1 MYLGVD
7 YYPEH
12 WERERWDLDAS
23 LMEKAG
29 IEVALNPFSVMVL
42 EG

>member
-12 WERERWDLDAS
+12 WERERWDIDAT

-29 IEVALNPFSVMVL
+29 IEVVSSGGLDVI
-42 EG
+42 

>member
-12 WERERWDLDAS
+12 WEREMFDLVS
-23 LMEKAG
+23 NRFVKGKLELSPLG
-29 IEVALNPFSVMVL
+29 VMVL
-42 EG
+42 EA